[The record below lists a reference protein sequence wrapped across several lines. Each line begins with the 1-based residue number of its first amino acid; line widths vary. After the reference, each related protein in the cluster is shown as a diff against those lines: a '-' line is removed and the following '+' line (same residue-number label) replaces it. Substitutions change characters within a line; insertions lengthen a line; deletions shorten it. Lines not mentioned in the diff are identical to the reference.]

1 MFSKILVDIFI
12 RHENVRFSVTSFHH
26 YFRNWRFCRS
36 CFLLLFFFKIM
47 HSSQFCAENTRNYL
61 PNIKGKRNSERENW
75 GEKGQGYTSPE
86 TPHKKT
92 KGWYTVDWLWKAGFF
107 TWVYLY
113 CRKSL
118 FEKWRAVQISL
129 NMVTITL
136 TLIKMNKLQL
146 QHTSPVVW
154 KLSKR
159 DFYSQLGQAF
169 DR

>member
-1 MFSKILVDIFI
+1 M
-12 RHENVRFSVTSFHH
+12 
-26 YFRNWRFCRS
+26 WG
-36 CFLLLFFFKIM
+36 FLLPPSITIFETEDFAGPVFFFFLIM
-47 HSSQFCAENTRNYL
+47 HSSQFCAENTRNFQTS
-61 PNIKGKRNSERENW
+61 KGKEIAREKI
-75 GEKGQGYTSPE
+75 EAKRVRVIHHLKP
-86 TPHKKT
+86 PIKKKT
-92 KGWYTVDWLWKAGFF
+92 KGRYTVDWLWKAGFF

>member
-1 MFSKILVDIFI
+1 MWD
-12 RHENVRFSVTSFHH
+12 
-26 YFRNWRFCRS
+26 
-36 CFLLLFFFKIM
+36 FLLPPSITIFETEDFAGPVFFF
-47 HSSQFCAENTRNYL
+47 FFFFYL
-61 PNIKGKRNSERENW
+61 CIVANSVQRIRETIFQTSKGKEIAREKI
-75 GEKGQGYTSPE
+75 EAKRVRVIHHLKP
-86 TPHKKT
+86 PPKKT
-92 KGWYTVDWLWKAGFF
+92 KVRCTVDWLWKAGFF

-118 FEKWRAVQISL
+118 FEKWMAVQISL